1 MKLLLSSSVSFIL
14 GVTGTHYLSDECE
27 LSHSVDT
34 LNNGPVVEVP
44 VTPDFMTTT
53 ALDVTD
59 IPSTLE
65 HKRVETT
72 PTPPLIGDTPDKS
85 RTVNWSKPSVENE
98 EETQISWNDIERL
111 APHLSY
117 EEKLD
122 LETLSYTDPSLA
134 VARLAKE
141 AQYPNTG
148 DPEKD
153 ILLNALSG
161 VSPVISHFI
170 VTLDSM
176 YMDKCGTSLMADSFN
191 DIMKMN
197 TDLLFQYKKMN
208 YPALKEEFMN
218 TIPCDIN

>member
-1 MKLLLSSSVSFIL
+1 MHYFSEASDLSLSAGKLSS
-14 GVTGTHYLSDECE
+14 E
-27 LSHSVDT
+27 
-34 LNNGPVVEVP
+34 PVVEAP
-44 VTPDFMTTT
+44 VTPDFITSTTLV
-53 ALDVTD
+53 ATD
-59 IPSTLE
+59 KS
-65 HKRVETT
+65 
-72 PTPPLIGDTPDKS
+72 PTFEYEQVDIAPTHSLIGDTPEMA
-85 RTVNWSKPSVENE
+85 RTVNWSKSSVENE
-98 EETQISWNDIERL
+98 EETQITWNDIERL

-153 ILLNALSG
+153 LFLSALNG
-161 VSPVISHFI
+161 VSPVISHFV

-176 YMDKCGTSLMADSFN
+176 YMDKCGTSLLLDSVN

-197 TDLLFQYKKMN
+197 NELFLQYKKMN
-208 YPALKEEFMN
+208 YSVLKAEFNN
-218 TIPCDIN
+218 TIPCDS

>member
-1 MKLLLSSSVSFIL
+1 M
-14 GVTGTHYLSDECE
+14 
-27 LSHSVDT
+27 
-34 LNNGPVVEVP
+34 
-44 VTPDFMTTT
+44 
-53 ALDVTD
+53 A
-59 IPSTLE
+59 
-65 HKRVETT
+65 
-72 PTPPLIGDTPDKS
+72 
-85 RTVNWSKPSVENE
+85 RTVNWSKSSVENE

-153 ILLNALSG
+153 LFLSALNG
-161 VSPVISHFI
+161 VSPVISHFV

-176 YMDKCGTSLMADSFN
+176 YMDKCGTSLLLDSVN

-197 TDLLFQYKKMN
+197 KNIARLVD
-208 YPALKEEFMN
+208 A
-218 TIPCDIN
+218 D

>member
-1 MKLLLSSSVSFIL
+1 MKLLLSNSISFIL
-14 GVTGTHYLSDECE
+14 GATVTHYLSEESD
-27 LSHSVDT
+27 LSLSADT
-34 LNNGPVVEVP
+34 LSSGSVVEGP
-44 VTPDFMTTT
+44 VTPDVMTTAT
-53 ALDVTD
+53 LDLTD
-59 IPSTLE
+59 IPSTLVY
-65 HKRVETT
+65 KQVETT
-72 PTPPLIGDTPDKS
+72 PTHTLIGDTPENS
-85 RTVNWSKPSVENE
+85 RTVNWSKSSVENE

-134 VARLAKE
+134 VTRLAKE

-161 VSPVISHFI
+161 VSPVVSHFV

-176 YMDKCGTSLMADSFN
+176 YMDKCGTSLLLDSIKE
-191 DIMKMN
+191 IMN
-197 TDLLFQYKKMN
+197 VNSDLFFQYKKMN
-208 YPALKEEFMN
+208 YSALKEEFN
-218 TIPCDIN
+218 NSIPCDM